1 MEEFHWREGPSLR
14 WMAALAELSQAPAA
28 LAPAAVEVSAG
39 PQPRRRREHLL
50 QIDLLRIVA
59 IVAVVGTH
67 VVLFTQPPTA
77 VGAQALTVLLHV
89 SRFAFFFITAF
100 VLYLTSGSRPVPVL
114 PFWRKRFLPVL
125 IPFVAWTVIYWQ
137 YSRLFSWGGY
147 PSTFGAALY
156 QLGEN
161 LLGGWFQLYFLIVTM
176 QLYLAFPLIA
186 WIVRRTRGH
195 HVHLLIVSGAVQ
207 VVGLLYMQYFWWL
220 IPGFVQSVAAHAQEE
235 LWSYQ
240 FFFFVGAVA
249 AAHHEQLIATLR
261 RYRAGLLAL
270 VAGLLAAA
278 LLLYLLNLLL
288 GESPAQAAGVFQPA
302 TVFAFFGAVLGLGL
316 LAQHQADTRSPR
328 SLVWRLLRWGGE
340 ISFGIYLSH
349 MIALQV
355 FVEPNV
361 RSLLHLTDLATPVQG
376 IAIWALTVGA
386 TILLVSVLRYLPFAT
401 ALTGRPRRPLP
412 PFRFGGAYFSSES
425 PR

>member
-1 MEEFHWREGPSLR
+1 
-14 WMAALAELSQAPAA
+14 MAALAELSEGPVALPRAA
-28 LAPAAVEVSAG
+28 EDVAAG
-39 PQPRRRREHLL
+39 PRPRRRPEHLL

-100 VLYLTSGSRPVPVL
+100 VLYLTSGSRAVSVL

-125 IPFVAWTVIYWQ
+125 IPFVAWTLIYWQ
-137 YSRLFSWGGY
+137 YNRLFPWGGY
-147 PSTFGAALY
+147 PSTLEGALY
-156 QLGEN
+156 QLGVN

-195 HVHLLIVSGAVQ
+195 HLHLLIVSGAVQ
-207 VVGLLYMQYFWWL
+207 VVGLLFMQYLGGL
-220 IPGFVQSVAAHAQEE
+220 IPGFLQGIVAHAQEE

-249 AAHHEQLIATLR
+249 ADHREQLIAALR
-261 RYRAGLLAL
+261 RYRVGLLAL
-270 VAGLLAAA
+270 VAGLLGAAF
-278 LLLYLLNLLL
+278 LLYGLNLLL
-288 GESPAQAAGVFQPA
+288 GQGPAQAAGVFQPA
-302 TVFAFFGAVLGLGL
+302 TVLAFFGAVLGLGL
-316 LAQHQADTRSPR
+316 LAQHLADTRSSG

-355 FVEPNV
+355 FVLPQV
-361 RSLLHLTDLATPVQG
+361 RSLLHLSALSTPVQG

-386 TILLVSVLRYLPFAT
+386 TILLVSILRYLPFAT

-412 PFRFGGAYFSSES
+412 AFRRQPLAVERES
-425 PR
+425 A